1 MQLPDLEKLCSV
13 LVPKRIMLQQFPE
26 GENIQLLVDQ
36 SGTLR
41 ANSFEKLY
49 LGVKKSGQGKLIFG
63 LGQIKPTLP
72 NCQ

>member
-1 MQLPDLEKLCSV
+1 MQLPNLEKLRPV
-13 LVPKRIMLQQFPE
+13 LVAKRIMLQQFPE

-49 LGVKKSGQGKLIFG
+49 LSVKKSGQGKLIFG
-63 LGQIKPTLP
+63 LGQIKPTQS